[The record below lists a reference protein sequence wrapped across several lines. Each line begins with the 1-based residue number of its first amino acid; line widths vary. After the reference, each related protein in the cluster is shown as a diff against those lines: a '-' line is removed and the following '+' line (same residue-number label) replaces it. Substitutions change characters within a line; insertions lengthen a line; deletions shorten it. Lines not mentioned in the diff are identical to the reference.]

1 MSNWFG
7 SALKSLLT
15 AATFALCVLAGASA
29 AAPAGTYEILKD
41 RSLVSI
47 LVYRGGFLQPFGH
60 NHVISS
66 RDLHG
71 TIQWRGPA
79 ARTGRFSLQLP
90 LESLEVDRKDDR
102 TAQGKDFST
111 EVDDSARKA
120 TRRNMLGPK
129 VLDYPRFREI
139 RASGVFEG
147 DAVHAEI
154 DLHGMKRKIAVPV
167 RIQSTGDV
175 LSADGAFP
183 VDQSEFQIEPFRA
196 VGGLLRIRDRL
207 EIRFHIVARL
217 AGR

>member
-1 MSNWFG
+1 MSYWFG
-7 SALKSLLT
+7 SALKSLVS
-15 AATFALCVLAGASA
+15 AATVGLYVLAGASA

-66 RDLHG
+66 RALHG
-71 TIQWRGPA
+71 TIQWQGSG

-90 LESLEVDRKDDR
+90 MESLEVDRKDDR
-102 TAQGKDFST
+102 AAQGTDFST

-129 VLDYPRFREI
+129 VLDYPRFNRI
-139 RASGVFEG
+139 RASGVFDG
-147 DAVHAEI
+147 NALHTEI
-154 DLHGMKRKIAVPV
+154 DLHGMKRKIVVPV
-167 RIQSTGDV
+167 RIQSTGEV

-183 VDQSEFQIEPFRA
+183 VDQSEFNIEPFRA
-196 VGGLLRIRDRL
+196 VGGLLRIRDRI

>member
-7 SALKSLLT
+7 FVLKSLVF
-15 AATFALCVLAGASA
+15 AAMVGLYVLAGTSA

-66 RDLHG
+66 RALHG
-71 TIQWRGPA
+71 TIQWQGIA
-79 ARTGRFSLQLP
+79 AGNGRFSLQLP

-102 TAQGKDFST
+102 AAQGKDFST
-111 EVDDSARKA
+111 EVDDSARKG

-139 RASGVFEG
+139 TASGVFDG
-147 DAVHAEI
+147 NVVQADI
-154 DLHGMKRKIAVPV
+154 DLHGMKRKFVVPI

-175 LSADGAFP
+175 LLADGAFP
-183 VDQSEFQIEPFRA
+183 VDQSDFLIEPFRA

-217 AGR
+217 AGH

>member
-1 MSNWFG
+1 MSNRFG
-7 SALKSLLT
+7 SVLKALVS
-15 AATFALCVLAGASA
+15 AATVGLYILAGVSA

-41 RSLVSI
+41 QSLVSI
-47 LVYRGGFLQPFGH
+47 LVYRGGLLQPFGH

-66 RDLHG
+66 RALHG
-71 TIQWRGPA
+71 TVQWQGTA
-79 ARTGRFSLQLP
+79 AGTGRFSLQLP

-102 TAQGKDFST
+102 AAQGKDFST

-139 RASGVFEG
+139 RTSGVFDG
-147 DAVHAEI
+147 NAVHAEI
-154 DLHGMKRKIAVPV
+154 DLHGMKRRIVVPV

-183 VDQSEFQIEPFRA
+183 VNQSEFNIEPFRA
-196 VGGLLRIRDRL
+196 VGGLLQIRDRL

-217 AGR
+217 AG